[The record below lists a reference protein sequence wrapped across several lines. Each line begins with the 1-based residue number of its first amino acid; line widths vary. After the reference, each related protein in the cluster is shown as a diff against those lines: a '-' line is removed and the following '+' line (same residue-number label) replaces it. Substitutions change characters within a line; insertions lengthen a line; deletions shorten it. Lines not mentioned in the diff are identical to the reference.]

1 MAATPK
7 KKKPVNDFELPD
19 AEDIE
24 LLKQERAASAER
36 IARFEKDFEP
46 TGSAFKDTAA
56 LSGTSRD
63 VKRIAA
69 IDSLLSRSADRQ
81 ATTRAQ
87 DIQYDLGVGEIE
99 VNKERNRITEKG
111 YDQHRE
117 VGMGEIQLNRDI
129 FDSTKERYD
138 KYGEPLDKLGVARA
152 AAGTQATF
160 DDLGYEMPTVLEE
173 FRPKYVG
180 GESVAKPEPYVD
192 ENSIYYNK
200 PYAPKPS
207 PIAAAVSDIGTMLT
221 TGPSDVALPYAGMS
235 IGKKAGEGLVNL
247 FRPKP
252 RNKVR
257 GKVRRVN

>member
-7 KKKPVNDFELPD
+7 KKRPIDSFEIPD
-19 AEDIE
+19 AEEIE
-24 LLKQERAASAER
+24 MLKQERTLSADR
-36 IARFEKDFEP
+36 VARFNKEFVP

-63 VKRIAA
+63 VKRMAA
-69 IDSLLSRSADRQ
+69 IDNILQRSADREVTMRGQ
-81 ATTRAQ
+81 NV
-87 DIQYDLGVGEIE
+87 QYDLGVGEIE

-111 YDQHRE
+111 YDQHHE
-117 VGMGEIQLNRDI
+117 VGMGELQLNRDI
-129 FDSTKERYD
+129 FDRTKERYD

-180 GESVAKPEPYVD
+180 GESVARPEPYVD

-221 TGPSDVALPYAGMS
+221 SGPSDVALPYAGMS

-252 RNKVR
+252 KNKVR